1 MSEMSYVQVIGHYD
15 QHTNSINQLMSSI
28 LSGMNDPLIFNDQ
41 VKLETLMSTLKKN
54 YPFIDI
60 LYRLDDKGIQ
70 SSNNF
75 GMKSSAN
82 IPTEKD
88 VTKDRIGKDRSHRP
102 YFIQAQQNENSQAIV
117 TSPYLSSASRSLCI
131 TAAIKVKLDDEV
143 LGYLVVDI
151 DLARTIEFMMGDTL
165 RSRFSGLFKTVFSLI
180 SLGLFSVVLLLFY
193 LSFKEIL
200 TIFDFNNN
208 QDKYSKPFGIIIYL
222 TLALAI
228 FDLAKTTLEEEVLM
242 HKDIFRHSST
252 RRTITRFMSAI
263 LIAVSIESLILMF
276 KSVLSDDGMLLGAVA
291 MMLSAAL
298 LLLALGV
305 YVYLSAKAEAK
316 MLESRQFINKG

>member
-15 QHTNSINQLMSSI
+15 QHTDSINQLMASI

-41 VKLETLMSTLKKN
+41 DKLTNLVGTLKKN

-60 LYRLDDKGIQ
+60 MYRLDSNGVQ
-70 SSNNF
+70 TSNNF
-75 GMKSSAN
+75 DAKQTVGS
-82 IPTEKD
+82 TH
-88 VTKDRIGKDRSHRP
+88 DRIGKDRSHRP
-102 YFIQAQQNENSQAIV
+102 YFEEAQKNEGSDAIV

-131 TAAIKVKLDDEV
+131 SAAIKIKLDTEV

-151 DLARTIEFMMGDTL
+151 DLARTIEFMMGDSL
-165 RSRFSGLFKTVFSLI
+165 RGRFSHLFKTVFALI

-193 LSFKEIL
+193 LSFQEIL
-200 TIFDFNNN
+200 TIFSFEGN
-208 QDKYSKPFGIIIYL
+208 QDRYSKPFGIIIYL

-263 LIAVSIESLILMF
+263 LIAVSIESLLLMF
-276 KSVLSDDGMLLGAVA
+276 KSVLSGDGMLLGAVA
-291 MMLSAAL
+291 MMLSAAF
-298 LLLALGV
+298 LLLALGI

-316 MLESRQFINKG
+316 MLESRKYIKG